1 MQPLPALAPL
11 EMTVPA
17 ADGVVL
23 KGQLSYP
30 AAFGGLQHPLAILAH
45 QYPATR
51 DSFAPLVVDLLALG
65 VATLAFDLR
74 GHGASI
80 QSPNGPLVIDTP
92 NGLTLAEFG
101 TAFMSSV
108 EKVGFHRIADDVM
121 RVAGWGVSQN
131 FIDPSRIFLI
141 GASVGGS
148 GALLAA
154 PRFTGLRGVLTLAAA
169 GALAFGAGTPAHIR
183 TGLASLGAPVL
194 LASSEGDAFDG
205 AANVRDWSD
214 GLDHVTPLLVPG
226 TGHGMAIYYD
236 VRDEVVE
243 FIKGRA

>member
-1 MQPLPALAPL
+1 MSAPPELP
-11 EMTVPA
+11 
-17 ADGVVL
+17 DVVNR
-23 KGQLSYP
+23 
-30 AAFGGLQHPLAILAH
+30 AFAVSRKAG
-45 QYPATR
+45 YV
-51 DSFAPLVVDLLALG
+51 SFCRNETGRLL
-65 VATLAFDLR
+65 ATLAATR
-74 GHGASI
+74 GG
-80 QSPNGPLVIDTP
+80 
-92 NGLTLAEFG
+92 TLAEFG

-183 TGLASLGAPVL
+183 TGLESLGAPVL